1 MYGVFCV
8 SMDHSAARGELYMIV
23 QQNVQNEITEEAVKH

>member
-8 SMDHSAARGELYMIV
+8 SMNHSTARGELYM